1 MLKQLLTVVF
11 LLSAGTLWAQQAA
24 GLLPV
29 QEDTHCKEWVEQTLS
44 RMKLKDKVG
53 QLFVY
58 TLAPRADKDTEK
70 LVGKLTR
77 KFKVGAFLYSEGT
90 VEDQANLTNYAQRQS
105 KIPLMITFD
114 GEWGLAMRLENT
126 PVFPRNAALG
136 CISDNTLIEA
146 YGEEVARE
154 LREIGAHVNFAPDAD
169 VNTNPE
175 NPVIHVRSFGENPK
189 TVAEKVIAYGRGLE
203 TGGILS
209 VSKHF
214 PGHGDTDVDSHQAL
228 PAVYYNRARLD
239 SVELYP
245 FKEAIQAGLGGV
257 MVGHLQVPALE
268 PDRITP
274 SSLSHSIVTDLL
286 RGELGFNGLVFT
298 DALAMKGVAAES
310 DVTVKALKVGNDMVL
325 VQQNVEKAQE
335 SVVQAIKDGR
345 LTMEEIDAKCRR
357 ILAYKYRLGLS
368 RRPMIPVDGLSDR
381 IHTPEAQALVTK
393 LRTSA
398 VTVLGNYFQ
407 ILPLTATKGEIAVLT
422 VGDEG
427 SDASFI
433 EGLRSE
439 LPLKTFRMD
448 KNTGEEERR
457 KIVKE
462 LGNYRRVVVSITVQD
477 KEAGE
482 YRSFFAGFRPQAP
495 VVYAFFTSYRALA
508 SLEEAA
514 ARSAAVVLAHSG
526 EEDLQR
532 YVADVVLGKASAT
545 GRLSMRIGNT
555 FAAGSGVDVI
565 SGSPAGIAPEDY
577 GLKSYRLHRIDSV
590 VTAGLAAKAFPGCQV
605 LVLRHGQ
612 PVYDKCFGTH
622 SVTDTTP
629 VRATDLFDLASLTKT
644 SATLLAVMK
653 LYDQGRIELT
663 DAVSKY
669 VPALRATNKK
679 NITIRELLLHESGLV
694 PYIRFY
700 RDAIDEYSVTG
711 PFTQGFVDEWHH
723 TRMGE
728 YTYACSDFKFK
739 KGLVSATKTSG
750 HTLQIADGLW
760 LDKKFKAAMMKS
772 IAQSE
777 LDRKRFVYS
786 DIGFILLQQVVE
798 AVTGKT
804 LDAYLVSEFYRPMG
818 LEHTLFQP
826 LNRYKKADIMPTAAN
841 DYLRRQD
848 LCGYVHDEAA
858 AFMGGVSGNAGLFST
873 AQELGKIYQ
882 MILNEGELD
891 GKRYLW
897 PETCRIFTTEKSA
910 VSHRGL
916 GYDKPNLKDP
926 KANACASS
934 APASVY
940 GHTGFTGTCAWVD
953 PENDLVYIFLSNRLC
968 PDAWNGKLNSMKI
981 RQAIQEV
988 IYQSLYTPE

>member
-146 YGEEVARE
+146 YGQEVARE

-310 DVTVKALKVGNDMVL
+310 DVTVKALKAGNDMVL

-433 EGLRSE
+433 EGY
-439 LPLKTFRMD
+439 
-448 KNTGEEERR
+448 
-457 KIVKE
+457 VV
-462 LGNYRRVVVSITVQD
+462 NY
-477 KEAGE
+477 
-482 YRSFFAGFRPQAP
+482 
-495 VVYAFFTSYRALA
+495 
-508 SLEEAA
+508 
-514 ARSAAVVLAHSG
+514 H
-526 EEDLQR
+526 
-532 YVADVVLGKASAT
+532 
-545 GRLSMRIGNT
+545 
-555 FAAGSGVDVI
+555 
-565 SGSPAGIAPEDY
+565 
-577 GLKSYRLHRIDSV
+577 
-590 VTAGLAAKAFPGCQV
+590 
-605 LVLRHGQ
+605 
-612 PVYDKCFGTH
+612 
-622 SVTDTTP
+622 
-629 VRATDLFDLASLTKT
+629 
-644 SATLLAVMK
+644 
-653 LYDQGRIELT
+653 
-663 DAVSKY
+663 
-669 VPALRATNKK
+669 
-679 NITIRELLLHESGLV
+679 
-694 PYIRFY
+694 
-700 RDAIDEYSVTG
+700 
-711 PFTQGFVDEWHH
+711 
-723 TRMGE
+723 
-728 YTYACSDFKFK
+728 
-739 KGLVSATKTSG
+739 
-750 HTLQIADGLW
+750 
-760 LDKKFKAAMMKS
+760 
-772 IAQSE
+772 
-777 LDRKRFVYS
+777 
-786 DIGFILLQQVVE
+786 
-798 AVTGKT
+798 
-804 LDAYLVSEFYRPMG
+804 
-818 LEHTLFQP
+818 
-826 LNRYKKADIMPTAAN
+826 
-841 DYLRRQD
+841 
-848 LCGYVHDEAA
+848 
-858 AFMGGVSGNAGLFST
+858 
-873 AQELGKIYQ
+873 
-882 MILNEGELD
+882 
-891 GKRYLW
+891 
-897 PETCRIFTTEKSA
+897 
-910 VSHRGL
+910 
-916 GYDKPNLKDP
+916 
-926 KANACASS
+926 
-934 APASVY
+934 
-940 GHTGFTGTCAWVD
+940 
-953 PENDLVYIFLSNRLC
+953 
-968 PDAWNGKLNSMKI
+968 
-981 RQAIQEV
+981 
-988 IYQSLYTPE
+988 